1 MSTELSIIIPTY
13 NRNGSISQCLEHLN
27 YPDADVIV
35 VDDGSL
41 VRVECPDHV
50 RLVRHGS
57 NRGRAAT
64 VNTGLHKALHETV
77 LILDDDIY
85 ATPSMV
91 EELALHKAL
100 HETVLILDDDIYA
113 TPSMVEELAFAF
125 RKWKNRKGA
134 IVGRVVWDPE
144 LGRTLTM
151 DWLEKH
157 GPFRDLAGDQP
168 QPLANLS
175 TGNTILWKPL
185 VLENGGFD
193 EGFTHYGLE
202 DVELGLRLKRKG
214 FEVRL
219 HPLAVGYHH
228 KSMEVLDL
236 IHRELEEGKSAVYLH
251 SSFPNHTPE
260 LGDIDAI
267 LRNEKLTDSISRTV
281 ERLEILESD
290 PTSTLDDDTAQAFSD
305 VYRHYFLK
313 GAQEELQK
321 ISSIRQ
327 APGRSNSPLALYD
340 TASTLERS
348 GQLREA
354 RELFRRVLFA
364 RNHEYL
370 AGAQFHLGSIE
381 LALGNDRAAR
391 RHFADCI
398 RIDPDFKKAVEKLQL
413 SFPPDKTRPT
423 LPLGT
428 GDAPRKNCS
437 VS

>member
-13 NRNGSISQCLEHLN
+13 NRNGSVSQCLQHLN

-41 VRVECPDHV
+41 LQVDCPDHV

-57 NRGRAAT
+57 NRGRAAA
-64 VNTGLHKALHETV
+64 VNTGLHNALH
-77 LILDDDIY
+77 D
-85 ATPSMV
+85 
-91 EELALHKAL
+91 
-100 HETVLILDDDIYA
+100 TVLILDDDIYA

-168 QPLANLS
+168 RPLGNLS

-202 DVELGLRLKRKG
+202 DVELGLRLKRNG
-214 FEVRL
+214 FEIRL

-228 KSMEVLDL
+228 RSMEVLDL

-260 LGDIDAI
+260 LGDIDGI
-267 LRNEKLTDSISRTV
+267 VRNEKLTDSISRTV

-290 PTSTLDDDTAQAFSD
+290 LTSTLDEATAQAFSD

-313 GAQEELQK
+313 GAHMELQK

-327 APGRSNSPLALYD
+327 APGRSNSPLALYN

-381 LALGNDRAAR
+381 LALGNDRVAQ
-391 RHFADCI
+391 RHFADCL
-398 RIDPDFKKAVEKLQL
+398 RIDPDFKRAFEKLQL
-413 SFPPDKTRPT
+413 SFPVDETRPT
-423 LPLGT
+423 LPVEKSN
-428 GDAPRKNCS
+428 AVRKNCS